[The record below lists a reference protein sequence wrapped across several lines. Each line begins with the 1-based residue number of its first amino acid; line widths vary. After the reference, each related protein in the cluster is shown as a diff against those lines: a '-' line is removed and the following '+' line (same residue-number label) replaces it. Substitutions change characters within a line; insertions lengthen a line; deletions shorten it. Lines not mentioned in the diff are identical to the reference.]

1 MKIIY
6 IFILSIIPF
15 LGYSQKTKKL
25 PFNIEESY
33 CQSWIAGIKG
43 GGSGTDFYII
53 FQKEL
58 PKEVVLSKLYFQNK
72 MALPNKVTPKEYFF
86 SFKENINCH
95 PNEEISQEEKITKVI
110 SSKQAVLE
118 YFYKG
123 NRSFF
128 KIRKIKEKEIL
139 AYPSV
144 RTDEN
149 DKN

>member
-1 MKIIY
+1 
-6 IFILSIIPF
+6 
-15 LGYSQKTKKL
+15 
-25 PFNIEESY
+25 
-33 CQSWIAGIKG
+33 
-43 GGSGTDFYII
+43 
-53 FQKEL
+53 
-58 PKEVVLSKLYFQNK
+58 